1 MKKMILITMALLL
14 TGAIASFGQ
23 ENEVKLKKE
32 KNNQYELYNDFYVSY
47 GMGTVFY
54 FIEHLGV
61 VATSSPGTIIVGY
74 GRSLN
79 KVIAVGFQ
87 VSYSNITRSGET
99 YDYNSSTTYTQKVT
113 DKYWQGIVNVRFRYL
128 NKSSFCMYS
137 GIGIGVTMD
146 YYTNE
151 QTTTKKGQQLLPAGQ
166 FTLLGFRVGRALSFF
181 GEFGIGTNSIVN
193 CGLSYK
199 FGDNE

>member
-1 MKKMILITMALLL
+1 
-14 TGAIASFGQ
+14 
-23 ENEVKLKKE
+23 
-32 KNNQYELYNDFYVSY
+32 
-47 GMGTVFY
+47 
-54 FIEHLGV
+54 
-61 VATSSPGTIIVGY
+61 
-74 GRSLN
+74 
-79 KVIAVGFQ
+79 
-87 VSYSNITRSGET
+87 
-99 YDYNSSTTYTQKVT
+99 
-113 DKYWQGIVNVRFRYL
+113 
-128 NKSSFCMYS
+128 MYS

>member
-1 MKKMILITMALLL
+1 MALLL